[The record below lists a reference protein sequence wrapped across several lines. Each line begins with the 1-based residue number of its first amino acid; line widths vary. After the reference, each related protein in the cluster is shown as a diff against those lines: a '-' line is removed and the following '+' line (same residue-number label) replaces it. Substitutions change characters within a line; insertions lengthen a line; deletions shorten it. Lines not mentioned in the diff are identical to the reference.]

1 MSSKQVSSFILMLI
15 VFLLLPALWDCSVSN
30 KEPDHGI
37 DPSASFQSIIP
48 GLMSKWNIPGGVIG
62 LVKDEKLI
70 YTEGFGIA
78 DKTTGIGVSPTSLFR
93 IASLSKPITAVA
105 VLKLVEEGSL
115 SLDDRPFIILDDLR
129 PTYMSD
135 LDNRI
140 YDITIR
146 DLLQHSGGWDRDV
159 SFDPMFRS
167 TEIAQEM
174 GISPPADAET
184 IISYMFKRPLDYT
197 PGTKYAYS
205 NFGYCVLG
213 RIIERV
219 TRKPYEE
226 FVREDILAPM
236 GIYGMRI
243 GKSRAN
249 EKLPREVT
257 YYDYEGAPLTISVFP
272 DDTNLVPWP
281 YGGFYLEAM
290 DAHGG
295 WVSSAVDLM
304 RFICHVDGRT
314 KVPDL
319 LEHKTV
325 LLMITR
331 PLLQEWQG
339 SAWYYAFGW
348 QIRPIYTEANWWHTG
363 SLPGTST
370 LIVRA
375 NNGLSWVALFNSR
388 PKDSDRFVSELD
400 QAMWEAVNKVNKW
413 PNKDLFLSYPS
424 DSSEQMLTII
434 RDTHESEK
442 ADKFKGRRQR

>member
-1 MSSKQVSSFILMLI
+1 
-15 VFLLLPALWDCSVSN
+15 
-30 KEPDHGI
+30 
-37 DPSASFQSIIP
+37 
-48 GLMSKWNIPGGVIG
+48 
-62 LVKDEKLI
+62 
-70 YTEGFGIA
+70 
-78 DKTTGIGVSPTSLFR
+78 
-93 IASLSKPITAVA
+93 
-105 VLKLVEEGSL
+105 
-115 SLDDRPFIILDDLR
+115 
-129 PTYMSD
+129 
-135 LDNRI
+135 
-140 YDITIR
+140 
-146 DLLQHSGGWDRDV
+146 
-159 SFDPMFRS
+159 
-167 TEIAQEM
+167 
-174 GISPPADAET
+174 
-184 IISYMFKRPLDYT
+184 
-197 PGTKYAYS
+197 
-205 NFGYCVLG
+205 
-213 RIIERV
+213 
-219 TRKPYEE
+219 
-226 FVREDILAPM
+226 
-236 GIYGMRI
+236 
-243 GKSRAN
+243 
-249 EKLPREVT
+249 
-257 YYDYEGAPLTISVFP
+257 
-272 DDTNLVPWP
+272 
-281 YGGFYLEAM
+281 
-290 DAHGG
+290 
-295 WVSSAVDLM
+295 M